1 MKSEY
6 GDSFVI
12 ADIPGLI
19 EGASE
24 GTGLG
29 IQFLRH
35 IERTRILLHII
46 DVSGASGRNPV
57 QDYYTINEE
66 LKKELDN
73 LINVKRPA
81 NIQAI
86 KEARALGDLSENA
99 DYDAARAEQAEVE
112 GRIKELEYMLEN
124 AKIIQ
129 KESGHV
135 VGLGSTVTISYVDDD
150 DTEVYSIVG
159 SMEADPF
166 ENKISNESPLG
177 KAIIG
182 KKQGEEIEVASP
194 TGSYKIK
201 IEKVD

>member
-1 MKSEY
+1 MAKKE
-6 GDSFVI
+6 F
-12 ADIPGLI
+12 LLT
-19 EGASE
+19 SE
-24 GTGLG
+24 G
-29 IQFLRH
+29 FLDL
-35 IERTRILLHII
+35 ETEL
-46 DVSGASGRNPV
+46 N
-57 QDYYTINEE
+57 E
-66 LKKELDN
+66 LK
-73 LINVKRPA
+73 NVRRPKV
-81 NIQAI
+81 IEAI
-86 KEARALGDLSENA
+86 KDARSQGDLSENA

-129 KESGHV
+129 KESGHI

-182 KKQGEEIEVASP
+182 KKQGEEIELASH